1 MATILPSVRSLFFGT
16 ALLCCV
22 SPAFAQ
28 TGTAAISTTSRPE
41 IATGPSSDPY
51 GSLLVTR
58 ETAAADQPAPATRAG
73 LAAAAAQMPSAPI
86 QPRSGVP
93 QSPRGLMP
101 ALYAGNIAL
110 QAMDTHSTFRA
121 LDAGL
126 VEGNPLMRWTTAH
139 PVAFVS
145 MKAAAT
151 ASTILVAQ
159 KIRKKHPGRAALFM
173 AGVNTAY
180 ALIVLHNYRAPTN

>member
-1 MATILPSVRSLFFGT
+1 MATILPSVRTIFFGT
-16 ALLCCV
+16 ALLCCA
-22 SPAFAQ
+22 STAFAQ
-28 TGTAAISTTSRPE
+28 IPTAKA
-41 IATGPSSDPY
+41 Y
-51 GSLLVTR
+51 GSLFVIGELASTN
-58 ETAAADQPAPATRAG
+58 QPAPANRAG
-73 LAAAAAQMPSAPI
+73 IAAAAAQMPSAPI
-86 QPRSGVP
+86 QARSGVP
-93 QSPRGLMP
+93 QSPRGLLP

-110 QAMDTHSTFRA
+110 QVMDTHSTFRA

-151 ASTILVAQ
+151 ASTILVAER
-159 KIRKKHPGRAALFM
+159 IRRKHPRRAALFM

-180 ALIVLHNYRAPTN
+180 ALIVSHNYRATTR

>member
-1 MATILPSVRSLFFGT
+1 MATILPSVRILFLGT
-16 ALLCCV
+16 ALLCCA
-22 SPAFAQ
+22 STAFAQ
-28 TGTAAISTTSRPE
+28 TGTAASSPVPHSEVAAVPISGAIASTTP
-41 IATGPSSDPY
+41 
-51 GSLLVTR
+51 
-58 ETAAADQPAPATRAG
+58 PAPAIRLG

-86 QPRSGVP
+86 QPRSGIP

-101 ALYAGNIAL
+101 ALYAGDIAL
-110 QAMDTHSTFRA
+110 QVMDTHSTFRA

-151 ASTILVAQ
+151 ASTILVAE
-159 KIRKKHPGRAALFM
+159 KIRKKHPRRAALFM

-180 ALIVLHNYRAPTN
+180 ALIVLHNYRAPAY

>member
-1 MATILPSVRSLFFGT
+1 M
-16 ALLCCV
+16 
-22 SPAFAQ
+22 
-28 TGTAAISTTSRPE
+28 STTSRPE
-41 IATGPSSDPY
+41 TAADPYSSLFVSPEVASTGP
-51 GSLLVTR
+51 
-58 ETAAADQPAPATRAG
+58 AAPAIRAG
-73 LAAAAAQMPSAPI
+73 IAAAAAQMPSAPI
-86 QPRSGVP
+86 QAWPGVP

-110 QAMDTHSTFRA
+110 QVMDTHSTFRA

-126 VEGNPLMRWTTAH
+126 VESNPLMGWTTAH

-151 ASTILVAQ
+151 ASTILVAE
-159 KIRKKHPGRAALFM
+159 KIRKKYPRRAALFM

-180 ALIVLHNYRAPTN
+180 ALIVLDNYRAPTR